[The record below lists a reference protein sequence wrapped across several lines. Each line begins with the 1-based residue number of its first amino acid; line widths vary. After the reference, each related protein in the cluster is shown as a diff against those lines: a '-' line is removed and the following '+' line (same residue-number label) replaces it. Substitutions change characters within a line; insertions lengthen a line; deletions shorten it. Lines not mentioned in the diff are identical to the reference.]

1 MDRLTKEEVKHLA
14 TLCRIGLTDKD
25 VENFRT
31 ELQDILSFF
40 ENLKDINTE
49 NVKPTSHPI
58 SIECFLRKD
67 LMNEPF
73 SSEDTLN
80 NVPET
85 KDGFI
90 KSKIIL
96 EEN

>member
-25 VENFRT
+25 VEIFRT
-31 ELQDILSFF
+31 ELQDILSFL